1 MPHLNGAK
9 NYRDLVPDPMV
20 NQQNYRDLMV
30 NQQNYRHLIPDLM
43 VNYHNYRD
51 LIVNYQAKNPDVVLV
66 SNYCTPD
73 AYS

>member
-9 NYRDLVPDPMV
+9 NYRDLVPDPMI
-20 NQQNYRDLMV
+20 NQQNYR
-30 NQQNYRHLIPDLM
+30 DLM